1 MSVSIRRLYELYG
14 RFGKIHFLTDLPLNS
29 AGDDEEDFRVYRY
42 MQYPDL
48 VLSLENRNFAF
59 MTPNC
64 WEDKLE
70 RRFWNTDYSALN
82 PHFQKPEFACLCVAA
97 EKYEN
102 IAALWKMYRKETHE
116 KKPGDFDNNLV
127 RLSIRL
133 AAFWE
138 ELDNWAKEN
147 DSEIYVAAIDYSY
160 GQEQIKNE
168 LQYDERVFPRG
179 FDIEDYF
186 RALSIKRPYFAFERE
201 IRVFALQPNRK
212 GAKKIDKSLLIME
225 PFDITKFITNILV
238 SPCKEGYQRILKAE
252 DIRPVMRHFFPDK
265 ENMGDFVKQSK
276 QFDGRECKSIPRPEK
291 ENAMAENK
299 KATALNKNSSHRI
312 EGTIEDVSIVFPDG
326 EPPKVS
332 IKITGSSAYTTKDG
346 KYNLYKIFPEPGR
359 KDQPET
365 LDEDETFETVKA
377 EERVALTCDG
387 ANSFLL
393 DLVRDALSNK
403 KTVEIEVG
411 QSNQANCKFAVTA
424 LTIKK

>member
-1 MSVSIRRLYELYG
+1 MSVPVRRLYELYG

-29 AGDDEEDFRVYRY
+29 AGDDEGDFRVYRY
-42 MQYPDL
+42 MQYQHL
-48 VLSLENRNFAF
+48 ITSLENRNFAF
-59 MTPNC
+59 MTPDC

-70 RRFWNTDYSALN
+70 RRFWKTDYSAIN
-82 PHFQKPEFACLCVAA
+82 PEFQTPQFACLCITA
-97 EKYEN
+97 EKRDDM
-102 IAALWKMYRKETHE
+102 AASWKMYRKETHE

-160 GQEQIKNE
+160 GQEQIEEE
-168 LQYDERVFPRG
+168 LPHDSRIFPQG
-179 FDIEDYF
+179 FNVEDYF
-186 RALSIKRPYFAFERE
+186 RALSFKRPYFEFERE

-291 ENAMAENK
+291 ENAMAEKIND
-299 KATALNKNSSHRI
+299 NSTHWIS
-312 EGTIEDVSIVFPDG
+312 GTIEEVSIVFPDG
-326 EPPKVS
+326 KQPELS

-346 KYNLYKIFPEPGR
+346 KYNLYKIFPKPGK
-359 KDQPET
+359 KDKPET

-411 QSNQANCKFAVTA
+411 KSNQANCKFAVTV